1 MDRMTVRVVLGC
13 LFWALGSA
21 PGRALDSRTDFAIRT
36 ATFEF
41 FAPGKDSSSKG
52 LVGTAFAIGP
62 NEFVTA
68 AHLLDTAIGSRFE
81 SPVLVDAQQVE
92 YRIADILQFSEKR
105 DYVIFSLKRPPP
117 IRPLAIQPNEPD
129 SRELYFAGWHSSR
142 KVLIEHGTPSGL
154 TPEEESKE
162 FDWLRFS
169 GPVWGAA
176 GGGPVLNGSGQVV
189 GIIQGVARNGNANYA
204 VPINLLSSAMP
215 HSARLHATEMLRS
228 LMPAVSSVEPL
239 DAEIPLP
246 MSLENFSREVQ
257 QLRRAYFDRVVGPL
271 LEATRSNFVLTGEGA
286 ADTCNLLNGSNCQCK
301 PRSGATG
308 TLLVN
313 DLRPNESKR
322 PADVLQ
328 TLAGAT
334 LIRTTSRQ
342 DDTRGNHDPVSNASF
357 HLKLVLQSA
366 TRQTQ
371 GSDASGEMRSWAA
384 QREDRVY
391 VDFHDRAWRMRA
403 WPLLDRD
410 LEVVSMAREVSD
422 GYVVV
427 TRTVPTALEYA
438 AELQLK
444 FIGNLIY
451 YQCQELSGEG
461 VAQVADT
468 MSR

>member
-1 MDRMTVRVVLGC
+1 MDKMTLRVVLGC

-21 PGRALDSRTDFAIRT
+21 PGRALDSRTDSAIRT

-68 AHLLDTAIGSRFE
+68 AHLLDTAIGSRFG
-81 SPVLVDAQQVE
+81 SPVLVDTQQVE
-92 YRIADILQFSEKR
+92 YRIADILQFSEKQ
-105 DYVIFSLKRPPP
+105 DYVVFSLKRPPT
-117 IRPLAIQPNEPD
+117 IRPLAIQPSEQD
-129 SRELYFAGWHSSR
+129 STDLYFAGWNSNG
-142 KVLIEHGTPSGL
+142 KVLIEHGKPSGL
-154 TPEEESKE
+154 TPEEETKE

-176 GGGPVLNGSGQVV
+176 GGGPVLNGSGQVI
-189 GIIQGVARNGNANYA
+189 GIIQGIARSGNANYA
-204 VPINLLSSAMP
+204 LPINLLSSGTS
-215 HSARLHATEMLRS
+215 HSARFHATEMLRS
-228 LMPAVSSVEPL
+228 LMPAVSSIEPL

-246 MSLENFSREVQ
+246 MSLDNFSREVQ
-257 QLRRAYFDRVVGPL
+257 QLRKAYFDRMVGPL
-271 LEATRSNFVLTGEGA
+271 LEATRTNFVLTGDAA

-308 TLLVN
+308 TLLVS

-328 TLAGAT
+328 TIAGAT
-334 LIRTTSRQ
+334 LVRTRNRE
-342 DDTRGNHDPVSNASF
+342 DDSRGNHDPVSNASF
-357 HLKLVLQSA
+357 HLKLVLQGA
-366 TRQTQ
+366 THDK
-371 GSDASGEMRSWAA
+371 GSDASGEMRFWAG
-384 QREDRVY
+384 QKEDRVY
-391 VDFHDRAWRMRA
+391 VDFHDRIWRMRT

-410 LEVVSMAREVSD
+410 LEVISIAREVAD

-438 AELQLK
+438 GELQLK